1 MTLTAFESTG
11 RPGVAQHA
19 SADWVPFSMV
29 CVQKALGRCLVHHLC
44 EFPSEIHRILDP
56 EVEPLAAMRGMHM
69 CGVAGKQYTAAAVGR
84 CLPRHVSKSGDVVG
98 PAKPVVRPIN
108 GHKRLADIA

>member
-29 CVQKALGRCLVHHLC
+29 CVQKALRRCLVHHLC
-44 EFPSEIHRILDP
+44 EFPPQIHRILDP
-56 EVEPLAAMRGMHM
+56 EVESLAAMWGMYM
-69 CGVAGKQYTAAAVGR
+69 CGITGKQHTAAAVGCR
-84 CLPRHVSKSGDVVG
+84 LPRHVRKAGNIVG
-98 PAKPVVRPIN
+98 AAKTKVRPVDSDERRAN
-108 GHKRLADIA
+108 V